1 MIKKITKTA
10 MLLSF
15 MAIIGL
21 ISVSYTQLSENE
33 NNGIS
38 QISTE
43 NNVLAVAD
51 ISGDY
56 FATDKCGAG
65 KCGEG
70 KCGEGKTKETK
81 AKKNESKKVEK
92 KSEKKAEKSTKK
104 AEKKTT
110 KKTTKSAKE
119 SKCGAGKCG
128 GN

>member
-1 MIKKITKTA
+1 MIKRITKTA

-21 ISVSYTQLSENE
+21 ISVSYTQLSQNE
-33 NNGIS
+33 NHGIS
-38 QISTE
+38 QIE
-43 NNVLAVAD
+43 NQDNIIAIAD
-51 ISGDY
+51 ISGDFY
-56 FATDKCGAG
+56 TAAKCGEG

-81 AKKNESKKVEK
+81 AKKKE
-92 KSEKKAEKSTKK
+92 TKK
-104 AEKKTT
+104 AESKTTKSTKSTKKTT
-110 KKTTKSAKE
+110 KKSSTKATKSAKE

>member
-10 MLLSF
+10 TLLSF

-38 QISTE
+38 QIPTE

-81 AKKNESKKVEK
+81 KTESKKVEK
-92 KSEKKAEKSTKK
+92 KTEKKAEKSTKK
-104 AEKKTT
+104 AE